1 MSLLPAKY
9 YYDDATQDQWQKKK
23 KTKKEAQESKRAK
36 FDPSSVENA
45 DEYNNSH
52 ANAMDVK
59 RNREKNATKVS
70 LPKPKKEA
78 ESHSNNVTDINDK
91 DDAVDREVNDS
102 FQYAN
107 EAELDEQGEQE
118 SDEESDGQ
126 SESNQN
132 DNSLEKG
139 DELNLNGDAKMI
151 FDDNGDELIL
161 DQTTTNHEESLRN
174 GKRKTEKKELSE
186 EELENKRE
194 KINKLRE
201 KLTDRINILKEKRK
215 APGTKG
221 SQTKS
226 REQII
231 EERKRKSEL
240 KRQEKLKKKREET
253 EDEEPENEVDA
264 GSESESDNEEPS
276 SEPVIFGNI
285 EFNYG
290 SKVTSDLN
298 RTRIRKHKGPANNDV
313 KAHLLKLEQ
322 TKRKMAELPTEEQEK
337 AMEKNQWQKAFHQAE
352 GLKQKDNE
360 KLLKKAL
367 KRKDKQKSKSEREW
381 KERKNLVEETKSA
394 RQKRRDENLKAR
406 RESKGKKGSTPRLHK
421 FTGIAKPA
429 SNKKKRAGFEGSAK
443 SKGKQK
449 K

>member
-59 RNREKNATKVS
+59 RNRERNATKVS
-70 LPKPKKEA
+70 LPKPKKQA
-78 ESHSNNVTDINDK
+78 EPNSHSNTDAKNKDDSVGEEINDSTQ
-91 DDAVDREVNDS
+91 NDGES
-102 FQYAN
+102 
-107 EAELDEQGEQE
+107 ELDEQDEQE
-118 SDEESDGQ
+118 SNEESDGQ
-126 SESNQN
+126 SEGIQN
-132 DNSLEKG
+132 NDSLDQE
-139 DELNLNGDAKMI
+139 DEINLNGDNQMV

-161 DQTTTNHEESLRN
+161 DQATPNNEASLKN

-186 EELENKRE
+186 EELRNKKE

-201 KLTDRINILKEKRK
+201 RLTDRINTLKEKRK
-215 APGTKG
+215 AFGTKG

-240 KRQEKLKKKREET
+240 KRQEKLKKRREET
-253 EDEEPENEVDA
+253 EDEEPENEEDA
-264 GSESESDNEEPS
+264 VSESESDNEEQT

-285 EFNYG
+285 EFNDG

-313 KAHLLKLEQ
+313 KAHLLKLGQ
-322 TKRKMAELPTEEQEK
+322 AKRKIAELPPEEQEK
-337 AMEKNQWQKAFHQAE
+337 VMEKNKWLKALHQAE
-352 GLKQKDNE
+352 GLKPKDNE

-367 KRKDKQKSKSEREW
+367 KRKEKQKSRSEREW

-406 RESKGKKGSTPRLHK
+406 KESKGKKGNTPRLHK
-421 FTGIAKPA
+421 FTGIAKA
-429 SNKKKRAGFEGSAK
+429 GSKKKKRAGFEGSAK

-449 K
+449 E